1 MTPIT
6 LPSLRTT
13 VRGTGPGLLLAHG
26 AGGSVAAHFA
36 ALMPALAERHTVVA
50 PDYPGSGGSPLAP
63 GPLTLDGLADAL
75 VAAAT
80 GAGVESFTLVGY
92 SLGTLVS
99 VRAAARHPGRVRG
112 LVLTAGMARADNRML
127 ASLELWRTLLA
138 ADDRKGVARFSALS
152 SFSTDF
158 FNALPQDQVP
168 ALLHLL
174 ASTVPDGTAEQ
185 AGLVATADTTADLP
199 GIAVPTLV
207 VATTRDN
214 LVSPANS
221 RLLAGRI
228 PGAEYAEIEAGH
240 AVMVERQA
248 EWQKLLL
255 EFLGR
260 HGL

>member
-6 LPSLRTT
+6 LPPLHTT

-26 AGGSVAAHFA
+26 AGGSATAHFA

-112 LVLTAGMARADNRML
+112 LVLTAGMARPDNRML

-138 ADDRKGVARFSALS
+138 ADDRKGYARLSALS

-174 ASTVPDGTAEQ
+174 ASSVPDGTAEQ

-199 GIAVPTLV
+199 GITVPTLV

-240 AVMVERQA
+240 AVMVERQE